1 MIGID
6 QSIVDISPAIWMASA
21 VYIFN
26 RLELSCSLD
35 STDHQQCAEPDMLA
49 DLPMLTYIS
58 DIIANRRNGKCCAS
72 IVC

>member
-6 QSIVDISPAIWMASA
+6 QSIVDVSPAIWIASA

-35 STDHQQCAEPDMLA
+35 DTFHKQCAEPDMLA
-49 DLPMLTYIS
+49 DPAMLILLTPLRTVGTKNVVLP
-58 DIIANRRNGKCCAS
+58 
-72 IVC
+72 